1 MCGIIHSEKIYRR
14 LPLLRYVY
22 LKMKKLFIMIV
33 TVLSM
38 SAMFVS
44 CTGNTATGG
53 NMTDSGS
60 QSATESATE
69 TANENGSGDNIV
81 GDAESIIEDMSEDAT
96 HGVDDGSFGGQSA
109 RGDGR
114 TLFPRGK

>member
-53 NMTDSGS
+53 NMTDSGA
-60 QSATESATE
+60 QSATE
-69 TANENGSGDNIV
+69 TATENNTGNNIV
-81 GDAESIIEDMSEDAT
+81 DDAESIIEDMSEDAT
-96 HGVDDGSFGGQSA
+96 HGVDDGTFGGQSA

-114 TLFPRGK
+114 TIFPRGK